1 MNSDSCD
8 NPKEN
13 ADVFVVL
20 ADGLYVFEAKRISDK
35 LERANVRFAAI
46 RTTFRDAG
54 VVNPSKNNWAAALT
68 FIENGFQ
75 RSGLGVLM
83 SIAVHPDDLEAAQLA
98 LAAAEKQNHQ
108 KREGNFW
115 TRTKISAALLVLLIV
130 FAAFIHS
137 CTKW

>member
-1 MNSDSCD
+1 MNSDLCD
-8 NPKEN
+8 NPKAS
-13 ADVFVVL
+13 ADEFVVL

-35 LERANVRFAAI
+35 LERANVRFTTI

-54 VVNPSKNNWAAALT
+54 VVNPTKNNWAAALT

-98 LAAAEKQNHQ
+98 LAPAEGQTQ
-108 KREGNFW
+108 KREGKFW
-115 TRTKISAALLVLLIV
+115 TRTRISAALLVLLIV

>member
-13 ADVFVVL
+13 ADGFVIL

-98 LAAAEKQNHQ
+98 LAAAEGQKQ
-108 KREGNFW
+108 KREGKFW
-115 TRTKISAALLVLLIV
+115 TRTRISAALLVLLIV